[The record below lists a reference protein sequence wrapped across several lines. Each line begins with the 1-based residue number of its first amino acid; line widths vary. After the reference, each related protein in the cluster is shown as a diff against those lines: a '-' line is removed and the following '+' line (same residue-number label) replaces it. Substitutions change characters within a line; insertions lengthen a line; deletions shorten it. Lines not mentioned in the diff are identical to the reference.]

1 MNPLSEDKK
10 IKVVIAD
17 DHPVVLEGL
26 ALILKQSRKISV
38 IGFAKNAIE
47 LIMKAKKLAPDVIRL
62 DIIMPQSDPVVTVRE
77 LLKSILSLL
86 SYAVALPQKKSR
98 SWT

>member
-47 LIMKAKKLAPDVIRL
+47 LIMKAKKLAPDVIIL